1 MDWIHLN
8 GPQSVQSFCIKN
20 SQKTA
25 ITPSIRQGDPSE
37 TKIHHLITEL
47 IHMQQGAN
55 ARTDFQSSVAIHEL
69 LNELIL
75 QKYQLDFEEEDIPLY
90 VSLSN
95 TWTNTSKKRSHLIN

>member
-8 GPQSVQSFCIKN
+8 GQSVQSFYQEFTKDGHN
-20 SQKTA
+20 TFHST
-25 ITPSIRQGDPSE
+25 GDPSE
-37 TKIHHLITEL
+37 NKIHHLITEL

-75 QKYQLDFEEEDIPLY
+75 QKYQLDFEEEDIPLTFI
-90 VSLSN
+90 SLSN